1 MTKSPTILSLATGVP
16 ARRYS
21 QEELFGQL
29 TQLNLTT
36 DPRARSI
43 FEKAGV
49 DHRHAVVDINYF
61 RQERT
66 MQERNQCYMPEA
78 LALGEKTIR
87 RCLDGSGY
95 TVEDVDDLVVVSC
108 TGIDTPGLDLHL
120 AGRLGL
126 RHDLR
131 RNTILGMGCYAAF
144 PGLVR
149 ARDAVNTQ
157 PDRLALVLAVELC
170 SLHLQIDDSLENMVS
185 SALFADGAAAVLIGT
200 PNGPAPHGPH
210 LLDSQTY
217 CEYNTLEHMAFHL
230 TDHGFQMRLS
240 AYVPELLAADIEKFV
255 DQLLLRNGVTRD
267 DIRFWGVHPGG
278 RKIMDHIQARLELSD
293 EDLQYSRAVLRDYG
307 NMSSPTVLFVLDQI
321 QRQGRPQPGEYGVIM
336 AFGPGLTMESMLV
349 QW

>member
-1 MTKSPTILSLATGVP
+1 MFNQLS
-16 ARRYS
+16 
-21 QEELFGQL
+21 
-29 TQLNLTT
+29 QLNLTT
-36 DPRARSI
+36 DPRARAI

-49 DHRHAVVDINYF
+49 DHRHTVVDISYF
-61 RQERT
+61 AEERT
-66 MQERNQCYMPEA
+66 TEARNQCYMPEA
-78 LALGEKTIR
+78 LALGEETIR

-95 TVEDVDDLVVVSC
+95 TVDDVDDLIVISC
-108 TGIDTPGLDLHL
+108 TGIDTPGLDLQL

-126 RHDLR
+126 RPDLR
-131 RNTILGMGCYAAF
+131 RSTILGMGCYAAF
-144 PGLVR
+144 PGLGR
-149 ARDAVNTQ
+149 ARDAVNAQ
-157 PDRLALVLAVELC
+157 PDRLVLMLAVELC
-170 SLHLQIDDSLENMVS
+170 SLHLQIDESLENMVS

-200 PNGPAPHGPH
+200 PNGHKVQGPS

-255 DQLLLRNGVTRD
+255 DQLLGRHHLNRD

-278 RKIMDHIQARLELSD
+278 RKIMDHIQARLELDD
-293 EDLQYSRAVLRDYG
+293 EDLQYSRAILRDYG

-321 QRQGRPQPGEYGVIM
+321 QRQGQPNPGDYGVIM